1 MIMRNVKLPNNWMGS
16 VCLWFIRVYRYI
28 RNWMHDNKNG
38 IQKFTI
44 VLIGSTIF
52 VFCLPLIV
60 LLITLCIA
68 VVVMLFV
75 CACIDS
81 K

>member
-1 MIMRNVKLPNNWMGS
+1 MRNVKLPNNWMGS
-16 VCLWFIRVYRYI
+16 VCLWMIRVCRYI
-28 RNWMHDNKNG
+28 RNWMHNNKNG
-38 IQKFTI
+38 IQKFLIALVGGVII
-44 VLIGSTIF
+44 VF
-52 VFCLPLIV
+52 FLPVMI